1 MKFTRV
7 VSFVFC
13 LLAAFAF
20 VPPKATA
27 DDWNKTTKVKFSGP
41 VEVPGMVLPAGE
53 YTFALMDSP
62 SDRHIVQ
69 IWNADKTKLFVT
81 ILAIN
86 NYRLT
91 PTGETVLTFD
101 ERPRDTPEALH
112 AWFYPGDNFGQEFV
126 YPKNRAFE
134 LAKANKTPVLAMPDE
149 VAPAVLEGVPVIA
162 VTAEQKEVPLAEV
175 VQPAPQ
181 PEAVRPQP
189 ATEVAQAKPETH
201 VAQLPQTASY
211 LPLFLLLGMLCL
223 AGAALL
229 GVGSKAVL
237 GYGLKTVPTK

>member
-1 MKFTRV
+1 MKFTRI

-20 VPPKATA
+20 VLPKATA
-27 DDWNKTTKVKFSGP
+27 DDWNKTTKVTFSGP
-41 VEVPGMVLPAGE
+41 VEVPGAVLPAGE
-53 YTFALMDSP
+53 YTFVLMDSP

-69 IWNADKTKLFVT
+69 IWNADKTKMFAT

-101 ERPRDTPEALH
+101 ERPRDMPAALH

-134 LAKANKTPVLAMPDE
+134 LAKANQTAVLAMPDE
-149 VAPAVLEGVPVIA
+149 VAPALIEKAPVIA
-162 VTAEQKEVPLAEV
+162 VTAEQKELPMEEV
-175 VQPAPQ
+175 VQTAPHPEVVQEQPAP
-181 PEAVRPQP
+181 
-189 ATEVAQAKPETH
+189 EVAQAKPET
-201 VAQLPQTASY
+201 AQLPQTASD
-211 LPLFLLLGMLCL
+211 LPLLMLLGLMCL
-223 AGAALL
+223 AGAAILWF
-229 GVGSKAVL
+229 GSESVL
-237 GYGLKTVPTK
+237 GYELATVPTR